1 VSRAREAADEEFTN
15 VDQVGDYVV
24 EQHLAEPGAFEV
36 EHLSGGVSSHVYRVR
51 IGGDCFVLKQARQRL
66 DVSREWLSDP
76 RRSGI
81 EAAFAEVAMHIVPGA
96 VPRPRFVDPAQHV
109 FGMDC
114 AADGSVTWKSE
125 LLAGEVDESIARQAG
140 RLIGRIHAA
149 TRDSSLAEQF
159 GDLSIFDEL
168 RVDPYLRSLLTDD
181 AVVRARVDAIAR
193 RLLEPGTCLVH
204 GDFSPKNLLVTP
216 HRDLLLIDHEVA
228 HFGDPSFDVAF
239 FLNHLCLK
247 AFHMPGLAPELLAA
261 AAAFLGTYA
270 AEQGG
275 LESDLDQRIARVL
288 AALMLARIDGK
299 SPVEYLDE
307 PNRVRVR
314 AFAVRQIRGEP
325 TTVAAILAAVGAAA

>member
-1 VSRAREAADEEFTN
+1 VNSIGDAAAEEFTT
-15 VDQVGDYVV
+15 VDQVARYVA
-24 EQHLAEPGAFEV
+24 ERSLAEPGAFEV

-51 IGGDCFVLKQARQRL
+51 IADDCFVIKQARQRL

-81 EAAFAEVAMHIVPGA
+81 EAAFATLAVKIAPGA
-96 VPRPRFVDPAQHV
+96 VPRPRFVDPAEHV

-125 LLAGEVDESIARQAG
+125 LLAGEVDESIAFQAG
-140 RLIGRIHAA
+140 RLIGRIHAS
-149 TRDSSLAEQF
+149 TRDHSLAEQF

-168 RVDPYLRSLLTDD
+168 RVDPYLRALLTDD
-181 AVVRARVDAIAR
+181 AIVRARVDSIAR
-193 RLLEPGTCLVH
+193 RLLEAGTCLVH

-216 HRDLLLIDHEVA
+216 DRDLLLIDHEVA

-247 AFHMPGLAPELLAA
+247 AFHMPWLAPELLAA
-261 AAAFLGTYA
+261 AAVFLRAYA
-270 AEQGG
+270 DEQGG
-275 LESDLDQRIARVL
+275 LRPDLDQRIASVL

-299 SPVEYLDE
+299 SPVEYLSE

-314 AFAVRQIRGEP
+314 AFAVRQIRAEP
-325 TTVAAILAAVGAAA
+325 TTIAAVLTAVGAAA